1 MNGHKVLHF
10 REVLDSR
17 STNFF
22 AILLFIELFFDET
35 WFKHSIL
42 RDDKNGVEGYKESR
56 QKLTVKL
63 HNLYEV
69 RGGANKS

>member
-22 AILLFIELFFDET
+22 CNFIIHRTFFDET

-56 QKLTVKL
+56 QKIDRKTSHFV
-63 HNLYEV
+63 
-69 RGGANKS
+69 